1 MEIDD
6 ASKNAHPIDSAWASS
21 GDAAVPRHRSLTR
34 AQIVETAVDILDS
47 EGSAEL
53 LTMRVLG
60 ARLGVT
66 SAALYWHIKTRNE
79 LLDRAL
85 DEVFAEVELP
95 PIGDRWEDDVRRL
108 LLSWRRTMLAHPWSP
123 PLAGRPLLGPHV
135 MLRIEYLQHGLVRA
149 GLTGFTLAAATRMLA
164 DYVVGSALTES
175 AAQQSDQD
183 ALRAHARL
191 RIAEHPETYPTLA
204 SSGHL
209 DSVPPDGETMFLAV
223 LDEMLRVVTAPEA
236 FDRNSNHTPAKQ

>member
-1 MEIDD
+1 MGVVD
-6 ASKNAHPIDSAWASS
+6 ASKDPHPIDSAWASS
-21 GDAAVPRHRSLTR
+21 GDATGPRNRSLTR
-34 AQIVETAVDILDS
+34 AQIVATAVEILDS

-60 ARLGVT
+60 AKLGVT

-85 DEVFAEVELP
+85 DEVFAEVEIP

-123 PLAGRPLLGPHV
+123 PLAGRPLLGPNV

-149 GLTGFTLAAATRMLA
+149 GLKDFPLAAATRMLA

-183 ALRAHARL
+183 ALRAQARL
-191 RIAEHPETYPTLA
+191 RIAERPETYPTLA

-223 LDEMLRVVTAPEA
+223 LNEMLRLSTAPDA
-236 FDRNSNHTPAKQ
+236 FDRNSNFPPAQY